1 MKIIGNSIGNSRTIP
16 DMNETNPNSA
26 AYIKNKPPRIV
37 IGSEKPEGPAFWF
50 NTAPDASTSAAT
62 LALVDD
68 EEGYPVQ
75 ASIEGETYG
84 VPDISLNGSA
94 PEKQYNFTVL

>member
-1 MKIIGNSIGNSRTIP
+1 
-16 DMNETNPNSA
+16 MNETNPNSA

-50 NTAPDASTSAAT
+50 NTTPDASAT
-62 LALVDD
+62 ALELVD
-68 EEGYPVQ
+68 EEDGYPVQ
-75 ASIEGETYG
+75 ATIEGETYG

>member
-37 IGSEKPEGPAFWF
+37 IGSEKPEGPAIWF
-50 NTAPDASTSAAT
+50 NTTPDASAA
-62 LALVDD
+62 ALELI
-68 EEGYPVQ
+68 EEEAGYPVQ
-75 ASIEGETYG
+75 ATIEGETYG
-84 VPDISLNGSA
+84 VPDIGLNGSA